1 VHQVKTA
8 ELHLGMLVLAKVDN
22 THLVVFAQI
31 AQLDNIA
38 QQLHHM
44 VLNVHLVHMRAQLVH
59 NQPFNAYFLQ

>member
-1 VHQVKTA
+1 MHQVKTV

-44 VLNVHLVHMRAQLVH
+44 VLNVHLVLMRAILVH
-59 NQPFNAYFLQ
+59 NQPFNASFLQ